1 MKTIF
6 REWKD
11 LVQAGEVEAEERA
24 SQYPEIQ

>member
-11 LVQAGEVEAEERA
+11 LVQAGGVQVEERA